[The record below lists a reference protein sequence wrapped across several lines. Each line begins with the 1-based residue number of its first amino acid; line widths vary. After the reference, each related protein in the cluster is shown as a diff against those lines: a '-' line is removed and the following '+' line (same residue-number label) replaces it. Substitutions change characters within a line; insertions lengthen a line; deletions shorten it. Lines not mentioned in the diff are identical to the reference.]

1 MSKKGVIYIMTTAVS
16 GLIKIGKTKTE
27 QFPGRM
33 RFLESNGYYN
43 TTGLKRAFAI
53 EVEDFDEKER
63 LIHEVFSKHRVAE
76 SELFALEA
84 DLVEQLLL
92 AFEGK
97 VIFPKNL
104 DKEKRFDDVAKTRT
118 VSNRFSFYAKGIQDG
133 ATITFRYDPEIKATV
148 VGEREVDYLG
158 ITYKLSPLTYK
169 IMEERGQL
177 NESGAY
183 QGAQYWDYNGI
194 RLAQIKNVE
203 TDPLKPEE
211 TSTPRFPPPMQH

>member
-1 MSKKGVIYIMTTAVS
+1 MSKGVIYIMTTAVS

-27 QFPGRM
+27 QYQERM

-53 EVEDFDEKER
+53 EVEDYDDKER
-63 LIHEVFSKHRVAE
+63 LIHEVFSKHRVAD

-97 VIFPKNL
+97 VIFPENI
-104 DKEKRFDDVAKTRT
+104 DKEKRFDDVSKTRT
-118 VSNRFSFYAKGIQDG
+118 ISNRFSFYAKGIQDG
-133 ATITFRYDPEIKATV
+133 ATITFRYDPEVKATV

-158 ITYKLSPLTYK
+158 VTYKLSPLTYK

-183 QGAQYWDYNGI
+183 QGAQYWDYNGV
-194 RLAQIKNVE
+194 RLAHIKDLEPELPVE
-203 TDPLKPEE
+203 PENE
-211 TSTPRFPPPMQH
+211 